1 MDCIMQRSLGDNTIY
16 LELSTI
22 WRRDRSL
29 AEREN
34 MQYRGA
40 SDSRA
45 TADSH
50 CAAQGSRNEMET
62 SWQRS
67 CRDVLLIWLVKL
79 QERVKRVDAF
89 VRDNIEYGCR
99 AVYDDSVLFSL
110 PERSHAEGLED
121 VPTDS
126 EISLAIS
133 KLHDSAP
140 GASGLRASAWKALA
154 DDRTTFDLI
163 RNFCD

>member
-1 MDCIMQRSLGDNTIY
+1 MAKSGDTGITNAYTDDMLSRERTMDCIMQCSLGDNTIY
-16 LELSTI
+16 LELSMI

-34 MQYRGA
+34 MQHRG
-40 SDSRA
+40 SFDSRA

-62 SWQRS
+62 SRQRS

-89 VRDNIEYGCR
+89 VRDT
-99 AVYDDSVLFSL
+99 A
-110 PERSHAEGLED
+110 
-121 VPTDS
+121 
-126 EISLAIS
+126 
-133 KLHDSAP
+133 KLDA
-140 GASGLRASAWKALA
+140 LR
-154 DDRTTFDLI
+154 
-163 RNFCD
+163 